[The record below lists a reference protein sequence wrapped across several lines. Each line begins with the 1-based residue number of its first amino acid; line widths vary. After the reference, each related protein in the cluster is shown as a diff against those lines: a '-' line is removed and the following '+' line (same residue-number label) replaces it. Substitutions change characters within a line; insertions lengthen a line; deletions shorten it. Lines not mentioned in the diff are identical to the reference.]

1 MPTKSDLPFMLQ
13 LADDP
18 SEHVQF
24 SLGEAFSLFG
34 GELDALLLEQDPP
47 ATHEMRQRA
56 RTLVQDYRRD
66 WLRESWDSWQTVP
79 GSRERL
85 ESVMRLITGFQ
96 DGPHAA
102 ARTTELLDQLAHEFF
117 NSFGERNPLTLA
129 RFLFETRG
137 LKGAEPDYYLPQNS
151 NLRYVIESRRGIPI
165 SLSMIYV
172 LVAHRLGY
180 ETTACNWPGH
190 FLATAVHQGKRHV
203 VDCFRGGQCVEAD
216 KFLNLQGPSREAARN
231 LLEEDAAVEAIAGR
245 VLTNLVRQYQF
256 VEHFPNALLMVELL
270 KDLERRQSSGAQR

>member
-1 MPTKSDLPFMLQ
+1 MPSKCDLPYMLQ
-13 LADDP
+13 LTDDP
-18 SEHVQF
+18 SENVQF
-24 SLGEAFSLFG
+24 SLGEAFSSFG
-34 GELDALLLEQDPP
+34 GELDTLLLDQEPP
-47 ATHEMRQRA
+47 ASHEMRQRA
-56 RTLVQDYRRD
+56 RTLVQDYRRE
-66 WLRESWDSWQTVP
+66 WLRDNWESWLTVP
-79 GSRERL
+79 GHRERL
-85 ESVMRLITGFQ
+85 EVVVRLITGFQ
-96 DGPHAA
+96 DGPHAT

-117 NSFGERNPLTLA
+117 NTFGEHNPITLA
-129 RFLFETRG
+129 RYLFDTRG

-165 SLSMIYV
+165 SLSLIYV
-172 LVAHRLGY
+172 LVAQRLGY

-190 FLATAVHQGKRHV
+190 FLVTAMHMGKRYV

-231 LLEEDAAVEAIAGR
+231 LLEEDAPVEAIVGR
-245 VLTNLVRQYQF
+245 ILTNLVRQYQF